1 MALSTKDYT
10 AIDMQ
15 AANNNSLGECK
26 FSITKSGGRFSA
38 HFIKTYD
45 LSPFQSMT
53 YYRANSDPY
62 RIVFEL
68 IKEANAKNSTSIG
81 AEGKTGRVFNIK
93 GLINI
98 FPAVKKVVDTPHS
111 PHTHRFDIHKIPHEK
126 NCFYC
131 NIIPMFEQTKEWKD
145 KNSIPNNT
153 NGIYRYLNHED
164 TVIYIGMGNIK
175 ERTSESD
182 RKDWGIKTIQFSEV
196 VDFSE
201 HKKITKEYESIHI
214 ETHKKMNDG
223 NFPIYNLMN
232 GVKVWVYLK
241 KY

>member
-98 FPAVKKVVDTPHS
+98 FPAVKKDFLFVCLLFCKHGVT
-111 PHTHRFDIHKIPHEK
+111 
-126 NCFYC
+126 
-131 NIIPMFEQTKEWKD
+131 
-145 KNSIPNNT
+145 SI
-153 NGIYRYLNHED
+153 
-164 TVIYIGMGNIK
+164 
-175 ERTSESD
+175 
-182 RKDWGIKTIQFSEV
+182 GIKPCSRSKFRT
-196 VDFSE
+196 
-201 HKKITKEYESIHI
+201 
-214 ETHKKMNDG
+214 
-223 NFPIYNLMN
+223 
-232 GVKVWVYLK
+232 
-241 KY
+241 